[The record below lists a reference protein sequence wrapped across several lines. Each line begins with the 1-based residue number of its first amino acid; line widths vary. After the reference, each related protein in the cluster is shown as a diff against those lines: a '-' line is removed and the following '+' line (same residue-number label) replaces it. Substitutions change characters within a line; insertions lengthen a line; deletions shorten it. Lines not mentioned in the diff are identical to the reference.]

1 MIIQLLKCNI
11 KHSVIARQKLD
22 LVIFHLTL
30 NKPYL
35 LLLFFSLSFFFFLSL
50 SDVLNDCY

>member
-1 MIIQLLKCNI
+1 MIIQLLKSNI
-11 KHSVIARQKLD
+11 KLSVIARQKLD

-35 LLLFFSLSFFFFLSL
+35 LLLFFSFHFFLHL